1 MLFSFYL
8 CSLFALMAGEERKLK
23 NKSLTRLSIMT
34 ENYDAEEL
42 TDVAHDVRRALDRE
56 RDKMMEKFNE
66 METYGRLLD
75 AIEGLLAENAKLKQE
90 NESLREEVQ
99 DERDQRNKAEMQLS
113 EMSKLS
119 AGVAKKAS
127 QEELLKAIR
136 VFVNKSK
143 RKKIEKRIAVKEMVL
158 EMANAN
164 GVVLPED
171 LAATI
176 DALDDEQPEPKVVH
190 VAGNYND
197 VHDNDNVKLREK
209 EEE

>member
-1 MLFSFYL
+1 
-8 CSLFALMAGEERKLK
+8 
-23 NKSLTRLSIMT
+23 MT
-34 ENYDAEEL
+34 ESINTEEL
-42 TDVAHDVRRALDRE
+42 KESARDARRALDSERE
-56 RDKMMEKFNE
+56 RMQERWSVMDG
-66 METYGRLLD
+66 YGRLLD
-75 AIEGLLAENAKLKQE
+75 AIETLLAENAELKME
-90 NESLREEVQ
+90 NEELQEELQ
-99 DERDQRNKAEMQLS
+99 DEKEQRTKVEMQLR
-113 EMSKLS
+113 EMSQLS

-164 GVVLPED
+164 GVILPEE

-176 DALDDEQPEPKVVH
+176 DALDDEQPEAKVVN

-197 VHDNDNVKLREK
+197 IHDNENVNQ
-209 EEE
+209 